1 MTQSQTHLGI
11 PKVNGFVAPGTVM
24 EVGMTR
30 IAPGIPHGLPST
42 WCWVQPDFWEGIP
55 SSRGFLHK
63 AHPNIEGRM
72 EMPYPGIPELC
83 LLLET
88 SP

>member
-1 MTQSQTHLGI
+1 M
-11 PKVNGFVAPGTVM
+11 VNGFVAPGPVM
-24 EVGMTR
+24 EVVMTR
-30 IAPGIPHGLPST
+30 IARGIPHDPITFLPST
-42 WCWVQPDFWEGIP
+42 WWWVQPDFWEGIP

-63 AHPNIEGRM
+63 ALPNIEARM

-88 SP
+88 SL